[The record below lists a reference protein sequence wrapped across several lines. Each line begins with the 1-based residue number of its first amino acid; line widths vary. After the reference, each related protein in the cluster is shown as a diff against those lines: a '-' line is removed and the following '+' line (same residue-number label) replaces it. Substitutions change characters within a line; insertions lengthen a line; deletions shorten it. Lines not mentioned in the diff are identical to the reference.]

1 MIWEW
6 WMWKEKVVIWEL
18 NSGDFWGAFDL
29 RLLDF
34 DGNDMLNRT
43 YMFYVSLYLVI
54 VNNFFNLKI
63 PQGNFLRCW

>member
-6 WMWKEKVVIWEL
+6 WMWREKVVIWEL

-43 YMFYVSLYLVI
+43 YMFYVFTLFGYS
-54 VNNFFNLKI
+54 
-63 PQGNFLRCW
+63 